1 MKKIL
6 SNCVAG
12 SLIALSASTAM
23 SYEKGDMIFRSGMA
37 TVNPSSSGSALGFD
51 LDVDDDTAIGFTGIY
66 MIRNNVGVEL
76 LASTPFE
83 HDINLEG
90 TGLQAGSTKH
100 LPPTLS
106 VQYFP
111 LDSKSKFQP
120 YVGLGINWTIFFD
133 EDADSDLEGVLGSEA
148 GLHLDNSVG
157 LTYQVGFDYAIDDK
171 WLVNASYWSMDID
184 TDATLSFNGTKAQFG
199 VEIDPNVLMIGVGY
213 KF

>member
-1 MKKIL
+1 MKKTV
-6 SNCVAG
+6 SNYLAG

-23 SYEKGDMIFRSGMA
+23 AYEQGDMIFRSGLT
-37 TVNPSSSGSALGFD
+37 TVNPSSSGSALGLD
-51 LDVDDDTAIGFTGIY
+51 LDVDDDTAIGITAVY
-66 MIRNNVGVEL
+66 MINANVGVEL

-83 HDINLEG
+83 HDINVEG
-90 TGLQAGSTKH
+90 TGLQAGKTKH

-133 EDADSDLEGVLGSEA
+133 EEADSDLEGVLMSDA
-148 GLHLDNSVG
+148 SLHLDNSIG
-157 LTYQVGFDYAIDDK
+157 LAYQVGFDYAIDDK
-171 WLVNASYWSMDID
+171 WMINASYWSIDID
-184 TDATLSFNGTKAQFG
+184 TDASLTYSGTKSQFG
-199 VEIDPNVLMIGVGY
+199 VEIDPNVLLIGVGY